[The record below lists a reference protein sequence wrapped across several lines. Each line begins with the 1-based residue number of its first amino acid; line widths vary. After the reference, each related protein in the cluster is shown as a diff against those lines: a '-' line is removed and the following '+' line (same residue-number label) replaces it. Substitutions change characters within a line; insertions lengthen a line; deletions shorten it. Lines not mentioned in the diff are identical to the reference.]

1 MLKDKGLA
9 QAYQLAL
16 YAVDFAGDGCSCSEP
31 PICCRALG
39 APSAS
44 CSKPS
49 KRGRMQSIEVLH
61 ASTNASAAPMQ
72 VLSSFDA
79 GVYARYNVSGDV
91 RVRVAEVCAQR
102 GDAMLNALFFD
113 Q

>member
-1 MLKDKGLA
+1 MPLA
-9 QAYQLAL
+9 
-16 YAVDFAGDGCSCSEP
+16 
-31 PICCRALG
+31 
-39 APSAS
+39 
-44 CSKPS
+44 
-49 KRGRMQSIEVLH
+49 MQSIEVLH
-61 ASTNASAAPMQ
+61 ASTNATTAPMQ
-72 VLSSFDA
+72 VLSSFDT

>member
-1 MLKDKGLA
+1 
-9 QAYQLAL
+9 
-16 YAVDFAGDGCSCSEP
+16 
-31 PICCRALG
+31 
-39 APSAS
+39 
-44 CSKPS
+44 
-49 KRGRMQSIEVLH
+49 MQSIEVLR
-61 ASTNASAAPMQ
+61 ASTNESAAPIQ
-72 VLSSFDA
+72 VLSGFEG